1 MPELLRESEGA
12 DVELT
17 SMMAEN
23 HGPLVDEQ
31 AITPFSRCGESKP
44 DGACDGTCQTGGV
57 ETQPPTD
64 SPLPEEGERGLTK
77 EAKRTRR
84 LRLGPLEREV
94 RHARK
99 LEPTR
104 VHTTPNFGGE
114 GTGAENQVSVPK
126 GKELELLRE
135 QEGERVELTR

>member
-1 MPELLRESEGA
+1 
-12 DVELT
+12 
-17 SMMAEN
+17 MAEPA
-23 HGPLVDEQ
+23 HV
-31 AITPFSRCGESKP
+31 
-44 DGACDGTCQTGGV
+44 
-57 ETQPPTD
+57 
-64 SPLPEEGERGLTK
+64 GLTK

-104 VHTTPNFGGE
+104 AHTTPNFGGE